1 MKEFEKPLLFTKRV
15 KEMYETKT
23 GKRFD
28 ALIDQI
34 EPLNQNRASNQ
45 ELNVFDLAFQELY
58 QDQLREMPEEGS
70 YLKVGSQYIMPSD
83 H

>member
-34 EPLNQNRASNQ
+34 EPLNKSEAKRS
-45 ELNVFDLAFQELY
+45 
-58 QDQLREMPEEGS
+58 
-70 YLKVGSQYIMPSD
+70 
-83 H
+83 